1 MMEYKD
7 LIISDYNKNDF
18 DGLITLWEDIHLGG
32 SKRGD
37 TDRIIS
43 NTIKNGGQLFVV
55 KNKIGKIVGS
65 SWITTDKRRNY
76 LHHFGI
82 REDLRGSGL
91 AQKLLEISLEFSK
104 RNGLQIKLEVHKD
117 NIKAV
122 RLYQNFGFNYLGDYL
137 VFIIR
142 DYNEKGKS

>member
-1 MMEYKD
+1 MNFKDLTITEYSSGDFKD
-7 LIISDYNKNDF
+7 LIM
-18 DGLITLWEDIHLGG
+18 LWEDIHLGG

-37 TDRIIS
+37 TDEIIL
-43 NTIKNGGQLFVV
+43 NTIKNGGQLFTV
-55 KNKIGKIVGS
+55 KNKIGKVVGS
-65 SWITTDKRRNY
+65 SWITTDNRRNY

-82 REDLRGSGL
+82 REELRGSGL

-117 NIKAV
+117 NLKAI
-122 RLYQNFGFNYLGDYL
+122 RLYQNYGFKYLGDYL

-142 DYNEKGKS
+142 DYNEKEGS